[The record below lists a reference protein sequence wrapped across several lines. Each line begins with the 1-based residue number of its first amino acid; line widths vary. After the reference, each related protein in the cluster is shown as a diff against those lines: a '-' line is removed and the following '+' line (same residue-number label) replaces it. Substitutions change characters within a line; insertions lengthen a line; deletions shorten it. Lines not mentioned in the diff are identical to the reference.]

1 MITLVKRV
9 DTKNWFKRKLQDER
23 FFFGY
28 NLFVLVMALCSIV
41 TPLVWI
47 GVFLAGVVLELNF
60 LMLMIIALQDY
71 ARARIRQ

>member
-9 DTKNWFKRKLQDER
+9 DPKNWFKRKLQDER

-28 NLFVLVMALCSIV
+28 NLFVLVIALCSIV
-41 TPLVWI
+41 TPFVWI

-60 LMLMIIALQDY
+60 LMLVIIVLQDY
-71 ARARIRQ
+71 ARVRMRQ

>member
-9 DTKNWFKRKLQDER
+9 NTKNWLKRKLQNER

-28 NLFVLVMALCSIV
+28 HLFMLVIALCSIV
-41 TPLVWI
+41 TPFVWI

-60 LMLMIIALQDY
+60 LMLVIIALQDY
-71 ARARIRQ
+71 ARARMCQ

>member
-1 MITLVKRV
+1 MITLVKPV
-9 DTKNWFKRKLQDER
+9 DPENWFKRKLQDER

-28 NLFVLVMALCSIV
+28 HLFILVMALCSMV
-41 TPLVWI
+41 TPFVWI

-60 LMLMIIALQDY
+60 LMLVIIVLQDY